1 MTKNL
6 LPVAAMTWRIL
17 LVAATSAVGMISAH
31 AQNYSVAS
39 IPEELRKGAY
49 AVVRVSE
56 TEFEYISPTLS
67 KERYLEVITVLTGDG
82 ESAANFTAYTDMFS
96 SLSGFSGEIYDRTGK
111 RIRKIKKSELLYSD
125 YSGYHL
131 ANDNRTHY
139 CQPNVPNPPFTV
151 KYEWEITTKDA
162 VWSFPV
168 FIPQQSGAYGIEK
181 AEYRLKAPA
190 DMKFRSKAYN
200 FEPDYKSV
208 PSADGSVTHVWSVD
222 NIPTVYREQYD
233 KPYYEVLPTVYF
245 SPDNFIYDGVAGSM
259 KDWESY
265 AVWQWK
271 LLDRSSTVPP
281 ELKAIVADLTKDAA
295 DDMEK
300 IRILYNYL
308 AETTRYVSIQVG
320 IGGFQPMTAE
330 QVYKTK
336 YGDCKA
342 LSNYLR
348 LMLAEC
354 GIESHY
360 VEIAMGRRS
369 IPRDFANPAMSNHAI
384 LMVPLAADTLWV
396 ECTAPELPLG
406 YRHNKIVGQNALVY
420 KNGSAEVIT
429 VPRYADSLHLSERR
443 AKVELNIDGSA
454 TARVST
460 VNRVNRFEDYSDFGK
475 QKAEERLNTLRSQVN
490 IPVAIIS
497 NPSYRED
504 KSPEPSLVIEYDFET
519 PGFGSRTG
527 DRLFVPAISFR
538 KPYPFRLGRGARKL
552 DICIQEGYYN
562 VDITEIAL
570 PEGEDGAGTFEI
582 ESLPSPVT
590 LESKYGSYSL
600 SCRRTDDGKSIEV
613 ERRLLFRTGTWP
625 KEEFDDFK
633 AFIEKISRNDNS
645 KLVLKAAK

>member
-1 MTKNL
+1 MTKVL
-6 LPVAAMTWRIL
+6 FPVAAMTGRIL
-17 LVAATSAVGMISAH
+17 LVAAVSVAGMISAH

-39 IPEELRKGAY
+39 IPEELKKGAD

-67 KERYLEVITVLTGDG
+67 KERHVEVITVLTPDG
-82 ESAANFTAYTDMFS
+82 ESAANFGDYSDKFRS
-96 SLSGFSGEIYDRTGK
+96 FSGFSGEVYDGSGK
-111 RIRKIKKSELLYSD
+111 LIRKIKKSELLYSD
-125 YSGYHL
+125 YSVSGF
-131 ANDNRTHY
+131 ADDNRTHY
-139 CQPNVPNPPFTV
+139 CNPNVPNPPFTV
-151 KYEWEITTKDA
+151 KYEWEITTKNA
-162 VWSFPV
+162 VWSFPR
-168 FIPQQSGAYGIEK
+168 FIPQPSGEYGVEK

-190 DMKFRSKAYN
+190 DLKFRSKAYN

-208 PSADGSVTHVWSVD
+208 PGRDSSVIHVWSVN
-222 NIPTVYREQYD
+222 NIPPVYSE
-233 KPYYEVLPTVYF
+233 PYRRPGYEILPLLYF
-245 SPDNFIYDGVAGSM
+245 SPDDFIYDGVTGSM
-259 KDWESY
+259 KDWESF
-265 AVWQWK
+265 AAWQWK

-281 ELKAIVADLTKDAA
+281 ELKTLVAELTKDAA

-308 AETTRYVSIQVG
+308 GETTRYVSIQLG
-320 IGGFQPMTAE
+320 IGGWQPMSIAE
-330 QVYKTK
+330 VYKNK

-348 LMLAEC
+348 MMLAEC

-360 VEIAMGRRS
+360 SVIAMGLRS
-369 IPRDFANPAMSNHAI
+369 IPRDFTSVGTSNHVI

-406 YRHNKIVGQNALVY
+406 YRHNKIVGQNALVC
-420 KNGSAEVIT
+420 KNGTAEVIT

-443 AKVELNIDGSA
+443 AKVELYADGSA
-454 TARVST
+454 TAHVSI

-475 QKAEERLNTLRSQVN
+475 QKAEDRLNTLRSQVN

-504 KSPEPSLVIEYDFET
+504 KSAEPSLVIEYDFET

-527 DRLFVPAISFR
+527 DRLFIPSMSFR
-538 KPYPFRLGRGARKL
+538 KPYTYRLGRGARKL

-570 PEGEDGAGTFEI
+570 PEGAFEI

-590 LESKYGSYSL
+590 LESKYGSYSI
-600 SCRRTDDGKSIEV
+600 SCRRTDDGKGIEV
-613 ERRLLFRTGTWP
+613 ECRLLLRTGTWP
-625 KEEFDDFK
+625 KEEFDAFK
-633 AFIEKISRNDNS
+633 EFIEKVSRNDNS
-645 KLVLKAAK
+645 KIVLKKV